1 MSWGFVS
8 AAVAAIGAAVGG
20 HQANQSRKDAAGAAG
35 RTLRLQ
41 EEEMRKAEQAR
52 NRIGRNPNK
61 GAFYTDNLTGGAT
74 AGPASGL
81 GGTLLTG
88 PGGVDSSALQIGK
101 KTLLG

>member
-1 MSWGFVS
+1 MSW
-8 AAVAAIGAAVGG
+8 AAVAAAVVTAVAGAAN
-20 HQANQSRKDAAGAAG
+20 ANQQSKDAAGAAG
-35 RTLRLQ
+35 RQQRLQ

-52 NRIGRNPNK
+52 NRLGRNPNK

-88 PGGVDSSALQIGK
+88 PGGVDNSLLQIGK